1 IIMCTNDKQ
10 SHAHANEM
18 DDASLEA
25 AVRQAEQLAR
35 LSPVDREYL
44 PTLGPQPYK
53 PTQGYIESTANISA
67 TERAKAIDAVVAAW
81 EKENVTGAGFH
92 QARGVVA
99 AHASKNGNFSYG
111 RASLVSLSLTA
122 RTQQGDGS
130 GYFLR
135 NHFDVAKLDTARIAR
150 EAIGKAQ

>member
-1 IIMCTNDKQ
+1 
-10 SHAHANEM
+10 M

-44 PTLGPQPYK
+44 PTLGPQQYK

-67 TERAKAIDAVVAAW
+67 TERAKAIDAVIAAC

-92 QARGVVA
+92 QRSEE
-99 AHASKNGNFSYG
+99 HTSELQSPMY
-111 RASLVSLSLTA
+111 LVCRLLLEKT
-122 RTQQGDGS
+122 
-130 GYFLR
+130 
-135 NHFDVAKLDTARIAR
+135 K
-150 EAIGKAQ
+150 